1 MWYGELTDDVK
12 GRIQD
17 TGFEDFIL
25 TLPDTQRQTDY
36 QPLHALM
43 ERWSDTTHTFHL
55 PYDEFTLDPVSFAA
69 ITGVAYAG
77 DSVPFDTGLH
87 RMTADRVAYI
97 ERLLGMVPD
106 MKGTHTI
113 KVDSI
118 QSFYT
123 QQRVEAAI
131 SGL

>member
-1 MWYGELTDDVK
+1 MWYDELTDDIK
-12 GRIQD
+12 DRIQD
-17 TGFEDFIL
+17 TEFEDFIL
-25 TLPDTQRQTDY
+25 ALPDTQGRTDY

-55 PYDEFTLDPVSFAA
+55 PCGEFTLDPVSFAA
-69 ITGVAYAG
+69 ITGVACSS

-97 ERLLGMVPD
+97 ERLLVMVPD

-118 QSFYT
+118 RIFYT
-123 QQRVEAAI
+123 Q
-131 SGL
+131 